1 MRRRVPR
8 LPDAYQEV
16 DYIQSSCSWTTEGT
30 NWQRIATWFSP
41 KNTSK
46 IELKISDFTQNWSFA
61 LFWEDQSRW
70 TRWFTIISR
79 SYEFWV
85 NAVFDDWTATT
96 RTICDWW
103 THTIELSQSWLIV
116 DWVTIVTPASAS
128 FTWVELN
135 LFAMNRNGTA
145 REFGWFKMYYC
156 KLRDGE
162 TLVRDFVPCYRKSDS
177 VIWMYDLVNNQF
189 YTNAWSGT
197 FTKGTDSSTLE
208 LKEFQVW
215 PDEWW
220 ILSWYRDFTTA
231 TKSALEWEW
240 WGGQWWWSWSVSSS
254 WLTTSKSATD
264 RSYMV
269 SLPIQINTS
278 AKSIRIYWVV
288 NRSVGS
294 WYGSFWWG
302 IKATNTCGTGSSD
315 YPIGDWLI
323 TQSVNCNNNSWY
335 MWYGAGTSVLWFT
348 GPGQWNTSNLWYSGS
363 DITVEA
369 IIDLDGGTC
378 SCSYKSGST
387 TIWSWSTTF
396 DSTTVKATLSGLS
409 TNQYLSIYNR
419 NGTWNY
425 KYMKNFGYEIIY

>member
-16 DYIQSSCSWTTEGT
+16 NYIESTWTQYIDSWYTPNYNTEISCKFAHNENVIDTPVFWARTSGGGNQYVLWSHPIGYSAQWACQF
-30 NWQRIATWFSP
+30 N
-41 KNTSK
+41 NT
-46 IELKISDFTQNWSFA
+46 Q
-61 LFWEDQSRW
+61 
-70 TRWFTIISR
+70 
-79 SYEFWV
+79 
-85 NAVFDDWTATT
+85 
-96 RTICDWW
+96 
-103 THTIELSQSWLIV
+103 
-116 DWVTIVTPASAS
+116 SAS
-128 FTWVELN
+128 FTSLSVGTEIEFSYDKTWWNYWSQSWTWSPASWTPNVNIIIFWLRQWTSIDN
-135 LFAMNRNGTA
+135 RKFAG
-145 REFGWFKMYYC
+145 KMWYFQISENWIL
-156 KLRDGE
+156 KKN
-162 TLVRDFVPCYRKSDS
+162 FVPCYRKSDS
-177 VIWMYDLVNNQF
+177 VIWMYDLVNDQF

-220 ILSWYRDFTTA
+220 TLSWYRDFTTA

-254 WLTTSKSATD
+254 WLTTSRSTTD

-269 SLPIQINTS
+269 SLPIQINTG

-335 MWYGAGTSVLWFT
+335 MWYGAGTNVLWFT

-363 DITVEA
+363 DVTVEA
-369 IIDLDGGTC
+369 TIDLDGGTC

-396 DSTTVKATLSGLS
+396 DSATVKATLSGLS